1 MKKKAKEKK
10 PPEKI
15 VTAKP
20 KQMPEQGA
28 HEPVDAEAEK
38 PFDFGGIP
46 DRDLKKNLGCG

>member
-10 PPEKI
+10 SAKKI
-15 VTAKP
+15 VTEKP
-20 KQMPEQGA
+20 KQAPPQ
-28 HEPVDAEAEK
+28 DDEK

>member
-1 MKKKAKEKK
+1 MKKKAKEEK
-10 PPEKI
+10 PPKKI

-20 KQMPEQGA
+20 KQIPSQDA
-28 HEPVDAEAEK
+28 RPVDAEDDK